1 MRRKRIN
8 IKIHDLPVDV
18 QKVICEYVQNECAN
32 MDIKTL
38 TITGYETH
46 TYTPKCYNDF
56 ILRLKRYIKIN
67 GNRIVNKLELASIGK
82 ISRPT
87 IDKMINAG
95 LIVYENEFRRY
106 EYKFNLQNIVEKY
119 KEFT

>member
-1 MRRKRIN
+1 
-8 IKIHDLPVDV
+8 
-18 QKVICEYVQNECAN
+18 

-46 TYTPKCYNDF
+46 TYTPKYYRDF
-56 ILRLKRYIKIN
+56 ILRLKRYININ
-67 GNRIVNKLELASIGK
+67 GNKIVNKLELASIGR

-95 LIVYENEFRRY
+95 LIVYENEFRIY
-106 EYKFNLQNIVEKY
+106 EYRFNLQNIVKKY
-119 KEFT
+119 NEFT